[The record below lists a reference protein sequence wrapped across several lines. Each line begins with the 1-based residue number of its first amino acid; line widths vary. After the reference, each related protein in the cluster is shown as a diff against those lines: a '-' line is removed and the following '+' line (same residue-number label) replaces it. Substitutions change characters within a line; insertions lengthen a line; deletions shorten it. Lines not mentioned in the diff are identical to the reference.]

1 MSRLEILVV
10 LFIKLFQ
17 SSRSMVLKDTAEGF
31 FLTQTEAGI
40 SDYFNS
46 ESDVHFS

>member
-17 SSRSMVLKDTAEGF
+17 SSRSMVLKNTAECLVTGPK
-31 FLTQTEAGI
+31 AGI
-40 SDYFNS
+40 LD
-46 ESDVHFS
+46 HF